1 MKAKA
6 LSLLKRAR
14 MYLAF
19 PSHPFAYSQDTRD
32 AIKIFED
39 LRVLVRRGKDDWR
52 DDVKKHY
59 KRGVE
64 PQKKKRTYDTPLGN
78 KPPTRKRVTPEVTPS
93 VVSSGFESNKR
104 RH

>member
-6 LSLLKRAR
+6 LNLLKRAR

-19 PSHPFAYSQDTRD
+19 PSHPFVYSQDTRD

-52 DDVKKHY
+52 DGVKKHNNC
-59 KRGVE
+59 GVE
-64 PQKKKRTYDTPLGN
+64 PQKKKRTYNTPLGN
-78 KPPTRKRVTPEVTPS
+78 KPLTRKHVTPEATPS
-93 VVSSGFESNKR
+93 VISSGFESNKR